1 MPTTTKLP
9 PFWRL
14 VEDHTDE
21 LLRYAARLVG
31 DDAEDVV
38 QEAFLRGLRSYP
50 RLQHADHL
58 RAWLFRITTTTAF
71 DHTGKRREVPV
82 AEVREDAT
90 ADLVYDDGAF
100 EAIIGELTDANQ
112 DALRLRFVDDL
123 AYDEIARRL
132 NCSPDA
138 ARRRVSTGIKSLR
151 EKLT

>member
-1 MPTTTKLP
+1 MPTVVQLP

-14 VEDHTDE
+14 VEDHSDE
-21 LLRYAARLVG
+21 LLHYAKRLVG

-50 RLQHADHL
+50 RLRHGDHL

-71 DHTGKRREVPV
+71 DHSGKRREVPV
-82 AEVREDAT
+82 AEVRDEAVEL
-90 ADLVYDDGAF
+90 AYDDGTF
-100 EAIIGELTDANQ
+100 EAIIGELTDANR

-123 AYDEIARRL
+123 AYDEIAHRL
-132 NCSPDA
+132 GCSPDA

>member
-1 MPTTTKLP
+1 MPTVTKLP

-14 VEDHTDE
+14 VEDHSDE
-21 LLRYAARLVG
+21 LLRYAKRLVG

-82 AEVREDAT
+82 AEVRDEAVEL
-90 ADLVYDDGAF
+90 AYDDGTF
-100 EAIIGELTDANQ
+100 EAIIGELTDANR

-123 AYDEIARRL
+123 AYDEIAQRL
-132 NCSPDA
+132 RCSSDA

>member
-1 MPTTTKLP
+1 MPKAIKLP

-14 VEDHTDE
+14 VEDHSDE
-21 LLRYAARLVG
+21 LLRYASRLVG

-50 RLQHADHL
+50 RLQHGDHL

-82 AEVREDAT
+82 AEVREEAVELT
-90 ADLVYDDGAF
+90 YDDGTF
-100 EAIIGELTDANQ
+100 EAIIGELTDANR

-123 AYDEIARRL
+123 AYDEIANRL
-132 NCSPDA
+132 GCSSDA

>member
-1 MPTTTKLP
+1 MPAATRLP

-14 VEDHTDE
+14 VEDYSDE
-21 LLRYAARLVG
+21 LLRYATRLVG

-38 QEAFLRGLRSYP
+38 QEAFMRGLRSYP
-50 RLQHADHL
+50 RLQHGDHL

-71 DHTGKRREVPV
+71 DHSGKRREVPV
-82 AEVREDAT
+82 AEVRDEAVNL
-90 ADLVYDDGAF
+90 AYDDGTF
-100 EAIIGELTDANQ
+100 EAIIGELTDANR

-132 NCSPDA
+132 GCSSDA

-151 EKLT
+151 GKLT

>member
-1 MPTTTKLP
+1 MTLP

-14 VEDHTDE
+14 VEDHSDE
-21 LLRYAARLVG
+21 LLRYAKRLVG

-50 RLQHADHL
+50 RLQHGDHL

-82 AEVREDAT
+82 AEVREEAVEL
-90 ADLVYDDGAF
+90 AYDDGTF
-100 EAIIGELTDANQ
+100 EAIIGELTDANR

-123 AYDEIARRL
+123 AYAEIAQRL
-132 NCSPDA
+132 GCSSDA

-151 EKLT
+151 EKLA

>member
-1 MPTTTKLP
+1 MPRTMTLP

-14 VEDHTDE
+14 VEDHSDE
-21 LLRYAARLVG
+21 LLRYAKRLVG

-50 RLQHADHL
+50 RLQHGDHL

-82 AEVREDAT
+82 AEVREEAVEL
-90 ADLVYDDGAF
+90 AYDDGTF
-100 EAIIGELTDANQ
+100 EAIIGELTDANR

-123 AYDEIARRL
+123 AYAEIAQRL
-132 NCSPDA
+132 GCSSDA

-151 EKLT
+151 EKLA

>member
-1 MPTTTKLP
+1 MPATDLP

-14 VEDHTDE
+14 VEDHADE
-21 LLRYAARLVG
+21 LLRYATRLVG

-50 RLQHADHL
+50 RLQHGDHL

-82 AEVREDAT
+82 AEVRDEAVNL
-90 ADLVYDDGAF
+90 AYDDGTF
-100 EAIIGELTDANQ
+100 EAIIGELTDANR

-132 NCSPDA
+132 GCSSDA

>member
-1 MPTTTKLP
+1 MPTATNLP

-14 VEDHTDE
+14 VEDHSDE

-50 RLQHADHL
+50 RLQHGDHL

-82 AEVREDAT
+82 ADVRDA
-90 ADLVYDDGAF
+90 AVNLAYDDGTF
-100 EAIIGELTDANQ
+100 EAIIGELTDANR

-132 NCSPDA
+132 GCSSDA

>member
-1 MPTTTKLP
+1 MPTATNLP
-9 PFWRL
+9 PFWQL
-14 VEDHTDE
+14 VEDHADE
-21 LLRYAARLVG
+21 LLRYATRLVG

-50 RLQHADHL
+50 RLQHGDHL

-71 DHTGKRREVPV
+71 DHSGKRRDVPV
-82 AEVREDAT
+82 AEVRDEAVNL
-90 ADLVYDDGAF
+90 AYDDGTF
-100 EAIIGELTDANQ
+100 EAIIGELTDANR

-132 NCSPDA
+132 GCSSDA

>member
-1 MPTTTKLP
+1 MPAVVQLP

-14 VEDHTDE
+14 VEDHSDE
-21 LLRYAARLVG
+21 LLRYAKRLVG

-50 RLQHADHL
+50 RLRHGDHL

-71 DHTGKRREVPV
+71 DHSGKRREVPV
-82 AEVREDAT
+82 AEVRDEAVEL
-90 ADLVYDDGAF
+90 AYDDGTF
-100 EAIIGELTDANQ
+100 EAIIGELTDANR

-123 AYDEIARRL
+123 AYDEIAHRL
-132 NCSPDA
+132 GCSPDA